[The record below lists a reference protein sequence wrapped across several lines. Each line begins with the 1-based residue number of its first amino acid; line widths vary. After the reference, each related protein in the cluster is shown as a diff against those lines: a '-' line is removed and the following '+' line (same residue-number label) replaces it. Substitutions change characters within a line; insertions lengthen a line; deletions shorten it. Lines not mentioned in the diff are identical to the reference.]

1 MPSTIQLSVVI
12 PLYNEEATLIPL
24 FEQIQAVVE
33 AQALGSFEVIFI
45 DDGSTD
51 DSWQKL
57 SELKAA
63 HPNTVSALRFR
74 RNHGKA
80 AALSAGF
87 EQVRGEIVITM
98 DADLQDEP
106 AEIPSFLAKLN
117 KGYDCVSGWKQLRQ
131 DPLGKT
137 LPSKVFNWATAA
149 ASGVKIHDFNCGFK
163 AYRADA
169 IKSLDLYGELHRY
182 IPVLLAADGFTIA
195 EIPVEHHRRTHG
207 VSKYGWN
214 RLIKGGLDLMTVIVL
229 TRYLKRPGH
238 FFGGFGL
245 LSGFAGFC
253 ILATLSI
260 QKLFWQISI
269 GGRPLFFLGILLLLL
284 GIQLFSIGLIGELIN
299 YHNHRARH
307 ASNERKSK

>member
-74 RNHGKA
+74 RNQGKA

-149 ASGVKIHDFNCGFK
+149 AS
-163 AYRADA
+163 
-169 IKSLDLYGELHRY
+169 
-182 IPVLLAADGFTIA
+182 
-195 EIPVEHHRRTHG
+195 
-207 VSKYGWN
+207 
-214 RLIKGGLDLMTVIVL
+214 
-229 TRYLKRPGH
+229 
-238 FFGGFGL
+238 
-245 LSGFAGFC
+245 
-253 ILATLSI
+253 
-260 QKLFWQISI
+260 
-269 GGRPLFFLGILLLLL
+269 
-284 GIQLFSIGLIGELIN
+284 
-299 YHNHRARH
+299 
-307 ASNERKSK
+307 